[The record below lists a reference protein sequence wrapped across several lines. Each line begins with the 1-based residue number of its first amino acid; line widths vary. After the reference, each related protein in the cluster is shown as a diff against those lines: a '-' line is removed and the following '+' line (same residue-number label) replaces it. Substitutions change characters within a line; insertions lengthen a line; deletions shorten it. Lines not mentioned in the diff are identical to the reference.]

1 MEMTFRR
8 LVAVWLVS
16 LQALVLLAI
25 ALITLVGS
33 VVTQDFEVRVL
44 LPELI
49 LYAAFVALLVWLALG
64 LKKGR
69 AWARAPM
76 ILVQLLMIG
85 ISYEDF
91 FQSSDLIW
99 QTISILLFGLAALGI
114 WAAFSTD

>member
-1 MEMTFRR
+1 
-8 LVAVWLVS
+8 
-16 LQALVLLAI
+16 
-25 ALITLVGS
+25 
-33 VVTQDFEVRVL
+33 
-44 LPELI
+44 
-49 LYAAFVALLVWLALG
+49 
-64 LKKGR
+64 
-69 AWARAPM
+69 M